1 MRFDTLLPFTLAAV
15 LAASNAVNAAPS
27 YTGDNEL
34 YIRDE
39 QLDVIARSLA
49 PAVADILERRGMG
62 QSKPQ
67 RPYPTYPANDVRNR
81 LQFIETTPDTA
92 IGWREVK
99 AKEEARARAKAERKK
114 KGFFGRFKKG
124 KRDFDDKLFARSEI
138 EEIVERGLGQSKPQ
152 KPYPTYPDNDVRNR
166 LQFIETTPDTA
177 IGWREVKAKDEAAA
191 RAKAEKKKKGFFG
204 KLKGKREFD
213 DLD

>member
-1 MRFDTLLPFTLAAV
+1 MRFDTFLPFTLAAI

-27 YTGDNEL
+27 YSGDNEL

-39 QLDVIARSLA
+39 QLDIIARSLA
-49 PAVADILERRGMG
+49 PAVAEILERRGVG
-62 QSKPQ
+62 QSKPKKH
-67 RPYPTYPANDVRNR
+67 YPTYPSNDVRNR
-81 LQFIETTPDTA
+81 LQFIDTTPDTT
-92 IGWREVK
+92 IGWREVQ
-99 AKEEARARAKAERKK
+99 AQNAAKAQKKK

-124 KRDFDDKLFARSEI
+124 KRDLDFDELFARSEI
-138 EEIVERGLGQSKPQ
+138 EEIVQRGLGHSKPQ
-152 KPYPTYPDNDVRNR
+152 KPYPTYPPNDVRNR
-166 LQFIETTPDTA
+166 LQFIDTTPDTA

-191 RAKAEKKKKGFFG
+191 KAKAEKKKKGIFG